1 MNEQYMVD
9 TSLAAGMLELPV
21 LSSPLSSKREVAKAH
36 FNALGFPTTKHE
48 EWKYSNVAKLVK
60 QTFSVASQVT
70 TEATD
75 YLQNS
80 AFPNLSDTTLFF
92 VNGHFVPALS
102 NLANLP
108 SGLKITTFAEAE
120 QNGILNEAYAALTKD
135 ESEAFTAL
143 NTAYAQ
149 DGIVIQVAANT
160 QIESPVVVRHLVD
173 ATQENTFAQTRNLV
187 SLGKGASLQF
197 VEHFDTLGSQTAFA
211 NVVTEIKLENQAQM
225 YYYKIQEGGDN
236 SHHVGTT
243 EVYQADNSYCYSA
256 TVTLSG
262 LFTRNNLHLSVDGS
276 NIDGNMYGLYVPSGK
291 EHVDNHTLVDHRKPH
306 SQSNELYKGIL
317 KDQSTG
323 VFNGKIYVQE
333 DAQKTNAYQNCK
345 NVLLSDSATMN
356 TKPQLEIWADDVK
369 CSHGTTTGQLDNE
382 VIFYM
387 QARGIPKDEAI
398 KLQLLAFAGDVI
410 TQIKLEKL
418 QSYIEEKIADKL
430 V

>member
-21 LSSPLSSKREVAKAH
+21 PSSPLSNKRETAKAH
-36 FNALGFPTTKHE
+36 FNTLGFPTTKHE

-70 TEATD
+70 TEATE

>member
-9 TSLAAGMLELPV
+9 ASLAAGILELPMS
-21 LSSPLSSKREVAKAH
+21 SSPLSAKREVAKAH
-36 FNALGFPTTKHE
+36 FTSLGFPTTKHE

-60 QTFSVASQVT
+60 QTFSLAPNVT
-70 TEATD
+70 TEAVQ

-80 AFPNLSDTTLFF
+80 AFPKLSETTLFF
-92 VNGHFVPALS
+92 VNGHFVPELS

-108 SGLKITTFAEAE
+108 SGLVITTLAEAE
-120 QNGILNEAYAALTKD
+120 QDSQVATLFGTLTKD
-135 ESEAFTAL
+135 ETEAFSAL

-149 DGIVIQVAANT
+149 NGIVIQVAANT
-160 QIESPVVVRHLVD
+160 QLESPIVVRYLID
-173 ATQENTFAQTRNLV
+173 ASLENTFAQTRNLV
-187 SLGKGASLQF
+187 SVGKGANIQL
-197 VEHFDTLGSQTAFA
+197 VEHFDTLGKQTAFA
-211 NVVTEIKLENQAQM
+211 NTVTEIKLAEQAHV
-225 YYYKIQEGGDN
+225 YYYKIQEGED
-236 SHHVGTT
+236 SSYHVGTT

-317 KDQSTG
+317 KDQATG

-369 CSHGTTTGQLDNE
+369 CSHGTTTGQLDDE

-387 QARGIPKDEAI
+387 QSRGIPKEEAI

-410 TQIKLEKL
+410 TQIKLEEL
-418 QSYIEEKIADKL
+418 QLYIEEKIASKL